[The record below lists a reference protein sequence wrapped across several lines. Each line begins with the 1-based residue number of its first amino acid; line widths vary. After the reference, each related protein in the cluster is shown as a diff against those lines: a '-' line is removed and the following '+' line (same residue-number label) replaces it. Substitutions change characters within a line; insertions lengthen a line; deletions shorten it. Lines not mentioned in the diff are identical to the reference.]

1 MVTPMSTATPTR
13 GRPRTFDEEAV
24 LDALTALFWRQGYE
38 ATSMADIVEAS
49 GLNKSSLYNT
59 FGSKQE
65 LFATI
70 LDRYVDMR
78 MQFLRETIEASGDG
92 IDGLH
97 RFLDTM
103 RGELDTEHGRNG
115 CLCVNTTAEL
125 GTSDTGVTDCGL
137 DYRGRMRNAWIDVLE
152 TAAETSAFDRALAE
166 PRADLMLMLMLGI
179 SVAVRGGASG
189 DELDR
194 LFTAAHATVESWRT

>member
-1 MVTPMSTATPTR
+1 M
-13 GRPRTFDEEAV
+13 

-152 TAAETSAFDRALAE
+152 TAAETGAFDRALAE

>member
-70 LDRYVDMR
+70 LDRYVDMLSLIHISEPTRHICLSR
-78 MQFLRETIEASGDG
+78 MPS
-92 IDGLH
+92 
-97 RFLDTM
+97 
-103 RGELDTEHGRNG
+103 
-115 CLCVNTTAEL
+115 
-125 GTSDTGVTDCGL
+125 
-137 DYRGRMRNAWIDVLE
+137 
-152 TAAETSAFDRALAE
+152 SA
-166 PRADLMLMLMLGI
+166 
-179 SVAVRGGASG
+179 
-189 DELDR
+189 
-194 LFTAAHATVESWRT
+194 